1 MTVLRLLLV
10 DDEPLA
16 CERLAA
22 LLASME
28 DVQVVA
34 ALHHGD
40 EVLPF
45 LKNHVVDAVLLDIRM
60 PGLDG
65 LSLAEWLAGNGPS
78 VVLVSAYDEHA
89 LQAFDM
95 DVVDYLTKPVRPA
108 RLERALERLRAR
120 LSPKTGVPVAPPQAA
135 QTIALPQRDRQL
147 IVAVAEIAYVFCVPS
162 GLEIGTSSGKLFVP
176 WNLRQIEDLL
186 AQHGDFQKVSRQALV
201 NLAFLREI
209 FLEPGGTSKLL
220 LADGSRVTASRS
232 ATAKLRARYRLSSQG
247 SQSE

>member
-108 RLERALERLRAR
+108 RLERALERVRER
-120 LSPKTGVPVAPPQAA
+120 LSPKTGAPVEPPLAT

-147 IVAVAEIAYVFCVPS
+147 IVAVAGIRYVLCVPS
-162 GLEIGTSSGKLFVP
+162 GLEIGTASGTLFVP
-176 WNLRQIEDLL
+176 WNLRQMEDLL
-186 AQHGDFQKVSRQALV
+186 AQHDDFQKVSRQALV
-201 NLAFLREI
+201 NLAFLRELI
-209 FLEPGGTSKLL
+209 LEPGGTSRLL

-232 ATAKLRARYRLSSQG
+232 ATAKLRARYRLSSQR
-247 SQSE
+247 SQPE